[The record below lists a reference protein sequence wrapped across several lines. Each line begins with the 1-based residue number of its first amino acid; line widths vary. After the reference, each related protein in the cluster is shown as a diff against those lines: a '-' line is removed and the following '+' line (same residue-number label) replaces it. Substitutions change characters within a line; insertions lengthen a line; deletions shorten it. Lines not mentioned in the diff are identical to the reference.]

1 MSAPGTGRRRAEWV
15 AILAVAALA
24 RFVFAGAVVGFDTPP
39 KADEADYHAIAVNLL
54 EGDGFASFEG
64 TPTARRPPG
73 YPMFLA
79 ATYAIAGES
88 PRAGRVVQAIL
99 GVAVVFLTGLLARRH
114 FGETV
119 SLVAAALAALNPFLI
134 FMSGYLLTENLY
146 IVLLLAA
153 LLCARDPRTL
163 AASLPRAA
171 ATGVLLALATL
182 ARPTGLPMFEWV
194 LAALLA
200 WAGVSWRARLVRGA
214 FATAAFALV
223 VLPWYARNASV
234 VGGWVLTTHGG
245 VTFLQ
250 GNNEKVSS
258 VPQWRGGAA
267 PLEVLPRFDE
277 MTELDEFT
285 RDRLAF
291 ELGRDY
297 LRAHTGD
304 VPRLVFWKLVR
315 FWRVHS
321 DMGLSGVKSGWWW
334 SKDSTLGRLAAEVD
348 VGFAYAVVVVPL
360 FVLGAVAT
368 FRRWRE
374 LSLFLGTI
382 VVHTAVA
389 MVFYGS
395 LRSRIPIEPVMCVL
409 AASALAAIARR
420 AGSRAGR
427 GAAATR

>member
-1 MSAPGTGRRRAEWV
+1 VSEAAAGRRRAAWV

-24 RFVFAGAVVGFDTPP
+24 RLVFAGAVVGWDTPP

-54 EGDGFASFEG
+54 EGDGFVSFEE

-73 YPMFLA
+73 YPVFLA
-79 ATYAIAGES
+79 AIYAVTGES
-88 PRAGRVVQAIL
+88 ARAGRVAQVIL
-99 GVAVVFLTGLLARRH
+99 GVVVVALTGLLARRA
-114 FGETV
+114 FGGTV
-119 SLVAAALAALNPFLI
+119 ALFAAALSALNPFLAFI
-134 FMSGYLLTENLY
+134 SGYLLTENLY
-146 IVLLLAA
+146 MVLLLAA
-153 LLCARDPRTL
+153 LLVARDPRTL
-163 AASLPRAA
+163 AASHRRAV
-171 ATGVLLALATL
+171 ATGALLALATL

-194 LAALLA
+194 LGALLV
-200 WAGVSWRARLVRGA
+200 WSGVSWRTRLSRGA
-214 FATAAFALV
+214 LAAAAFALV

-250 GNNEKVSS
+250 GNNEKVAS

-277 MTELDEFT
+277 MAGLDELA
-285 RDRLAF
+285 RDRLAWD
-291 ELGRDY
+291 LGRDY
-297 LRAHTGD
+297 LRTHANE
-304 VPRLVFWKLVR
+304 VPGVVFWKLVR
-315 FWRVHS
+315 FWRLHS

-334 SKDSTLGRLAAEVD
+334 SKDSTLGRVAADFD

-360 FVLGAVAT
+360 FVLGVVAT

-374 LSLFLGTI
+374 LSLPLGVV

-395 LRSRIPIEPVMCVL
+395 LRSRIPIEPVMCML
-409 AASALAAIARR
+409 AAAALAAIAGRVGRR
-420 AGSRAGR
+420 MG
-427 GAAATR
+427 